1 AVLLSCCLAVL
12 LSCCLAVLLSCCLA
26 VLLSC
31 CSAVSLFIQRP
42 FRGISVAQPLD
53 PRAVPLFVWPRVAEA
68 KRGAPANVCIISMK
82 AATPCNLRCPTPATP
97 EENKARHATRGRPS
111 SAAAHRVDIGGFA
124 Q

>member
-1 AVLLSCCLAVL
+1 MRDASSLRCLAVL

-26 VLLSC
+26 VQQLLY
-31 CSAVSLFIQRP
+31 LFSGHFAAFP
-42 FRGISVAQPLD
+42 SQPLD
-53 PRAVPLFVWPRVAEA
+53 PRVVPLFVWPRVAEA